1 LNKLNVQF
9 ANEIIENIE
18 DYCNDE
24 LVEITNI
31 EQNYDDDSVIVKM
44 TFSKPKEVV
53 EEEEKKK

>member
-1 LNKLNVQF
+1 MNKLNVQF